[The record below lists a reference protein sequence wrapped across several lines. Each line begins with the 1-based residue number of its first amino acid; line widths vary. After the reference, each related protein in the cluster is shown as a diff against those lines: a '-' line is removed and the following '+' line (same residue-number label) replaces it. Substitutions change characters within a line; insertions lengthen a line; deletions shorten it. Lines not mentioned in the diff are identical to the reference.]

1 MQFLKMTVT
10 EEIDLSLQHAREP
23 QYWTAD
29 RIQDWLERL
38 NLAELQEQIVYQLSG
53 GQKKKLQILT
63 MLILGN
69 PLVLLDEPLAGLD
82 LASVRVVMQLIQKA
96 AQVQK
101 QTIVMISHQL
111 TGLPEFFDYHLALT
125 DHQLIYQEELNGF
138 IS

>member
-1 MQFLKMTVT
+1 
-10 EEIDLSLQHAREP
+10 
-23 QYWTAD
+23 
-29 RIQDWLERL
+29 
-38 NLAELQEQIVYQLSG
+38 
-53 GQKKKLQILT
+53 

-111 TGLPEFFDYHLALT
+111 TGLPEFLT
-125 DHQLIYQEELNGF
+125 IIWH
-138 IS
+138 